1 MRFGND
7 MITFEEAVAYLKD
20 MPRFTVKKNP
30 ADSRDLKWFLKKLG
44 NPEKDLR
51 IIHVAGTNGKGS
63 VCAYMSSIL
72 REAGYRTAV
81 FTSPHLV
88 DMRERFAVNG
98 EMISEE
104 AFLQGFLAVWDAL
117 QETNSA
123 NTGDGQRA
131 PDRHYADQSGSCTVS
146 GRHHSEDRC
155 GKGRDPAPRC
165 SGGVSGR
172 GCGCQC
178 GNLPQSVRTWCDTD
192 TGVEKGLY
200 FPWISE
206 EIH

>member
-30 ADSRDLKWFLKKLG
+30 ADSRDLKWFLKKIG

-81 FTSPHLV
+81 FTSPTMLLTLESVSFLYNGSARTSASFHKSHLPHTHIEY
-88 DMRERFAVNG
+88 R
-98 EMISEE
+98 
-104 AFLQGFLAVWDAL
+104 
-117 QETNSA
+117 
-123 NTGDGQRA
+123 
-131 PDRHYADQSGSCTVS
+131 
-146 GRHHSEDRC
+146 
-155 GKGRDPAPRC
+155 
-165 SGGVSGR
+165 
-172 GCGCQC
+172 
-178 GNLPQSVRTWCDTD
+178 
-192 TGVEKGLY
+192 
-200 FPWISE
+200 
-206 EIH
+206 

>member
-72 REAGYRTAV
+72 QEAGYRTAV

-117 QETNSA
+117 QETNLRILGTGSEGKKRHRNSFSTFMNTYSA
-123 NTGDGQRA
+123 WHYSVLQKKSRIIA
-131 PDRHYADQSGSCTVS
+131 SLRPDLG
-146 GRHHSEDRC
+146 EDWM
-155 GKGRDPAPRC
+155 PRIMW
-165 SGGVSGR
+165 
-172 GCGCQC
+172 
-178 GNLPQSVRTWCDTD
+178 T
-192 TGVEKGLY
+192 
-200 FPWISE
+200 ISS
-206 EIH
+206 